1 MTVLRAYQAEGDRMI
16 NEAWANPETQSVM
29 YRLACGMG
37 KTPVIGKVC
46 NDHDGH
52 GIVTA
57 HRGVLVTQISQQLAR
72 EGIKHRIIGSDAVAR
87 QARNNHIEE
96 LGRMFVD
103 PHSTWNVASVDTL
116 YQMNPL
122 DDLFRRTTK
131 FIGDEAHHFL
141 RANKWGKAWHMCRNP
156 KLQTLLVT
164 ATPDRADGMGL
175 GSDSD
180 GIADLLIEG
189 PDMAWGIA
197 NGYLTDYRAWCPTPT
212 DLDLSGVDIS
222 SATGDYNEAQL
233 RKAMAKSTAI
243 VGDIVSTYLK
253 HAKGMLGVTFAV
265 DVSEA
270 TKIAAAF
277 NAAGVPAVVLSAKT
291 PEAERNR
298 HLKDY
303 AARKILQLVNVD
315 LFGEGFDLPAIEC
328 LSMGRPTASW
338 PLFEQQANRATRLMI
353 SRFLMNAWDTFTVAK
368 RLQHIAESPK
378 PFALIFDHVGNML
391 RHGLPEKPHVFSL
404 NRRAK
409 RSGPGDA
416 IPTIAC
422 DQCEAP
428 YEIIE
433 PRCPWCGASKPLPD
447 EKARSMPNLVGGD
460 IFELTP
466 EQRLKMLGDANAVMS
481 SFVPVPQNIPAHA
494 QMRLRNVAAEKR
506 TAQRL
511 LRHYV
516 GWWAGLYPGETH
528 KMITQRFYYEFRRI
542 DMLSAFALN
551 KADAETLIEKIKQKL
566 DGIVINDLDSIH
578 QQPQVSTTA

>member
-72 EGIKHRIIGSDAVAR
+72 EGIKHRIIGSDATAR

-103 PHSTWNVASVDTL
+103 PHSSWSVASVDTL
-116 YQMNPL
+116 YMMNPL
-122 DDLFRRTTK
+122 DDLFRRCTK

-141 RANKWGKAWHMCRNP
+141 KANKWGKAWHMCRNP
-156 KLQTLLVT
+156 KLQTLLLT
-164 ATPDRADGMGL
+164 ATPGRADGMGL
-175 GSDSD
+175 GTTTD
-180 GIADLLIEG
+180 GIADTLIDG

-197 NGYLTDYRAWCPTPT
+197 NAYLTDYRIWCPTAK
-212 DLDLSGVDIS
+212 DLDLDGIDLNKE
-222 SATGDYNEAQL
+222 GDFNQRQL
-233 RKAMAKSTAI
+233 AKAMAKSTAI
-243 VGDIVSTYLK
+243 VGDVVSTYLK

-270 TKIAAAF
+270 TKIADAF
-277 NAAGVPAVVLSAKT
+277 NAAGIPAVVLSAKT

-298 HLKDY
+298 QLKDY

-328 LSMGRPTASW
+328 LSMARPTASW
-338 PLFEQQANRATRLMI
+338 PLFMQQFNRATRLMI
-353 SRFLMNAWDTFTVAK
+353 SRFLMNAWDTFSVAQRK
-368 RLQHIAESPK
+368 QHIAESPK
-378 PFALIFDHVGNML
+378 PFAMIFDHVGNVL
-391 RHGLPEKPHVFSL
+391 RHGLPDTPRVL
-404 NRRAK
+404 TLDRRAK
-409 RSGPGDA
+409 RSGPSDA

-433 PRCPWCGASKPLPD
+433 PRCPWCGAPKPLPD
-447 EKARSMPNLVGGD
+447 EKARSQPNLVGGD

-466 EQRLKMLGDANAVMS
+466 EARLKLLGDANAVMS

-528 KMITQRFYYEFRRI
+528 KMITQRFYYEFGRI

-578 QQPQVSTTA
+578 QQPQASEIA